1 MNIRTKSDDDE
12 FPETGV
18 VSFNTRATAAVI
30 DGVVSTGL
38 IILLSFLLP
47 GFADKLAYLIGFGY
61 LVVRDSLPFLGGQS
75 VGKKAMKIQ
84 VVTLEGKSL
93 VSDWKTALIRNGPLI
108 IPLFAF
114 VELYILLNREE
125 KPERGRRL
133 GDEWAKT
140 KLIVETK
147 PSVPEEIG

>member
-1 MNIRTKSDDDE
+1 MRAKGDAD
-12 FPETGV
+12 PEAAPGT
-18 VSFNTRATAAVI
+18 VSFNTRAIAAVI
-30 DGVVSTGL
+30 DAVISTG
-38 IILLSFLLP
+38 ITILLYIILP
-47 GFADKLAYLIGFGY
+47 GFAEKLAWMTGAAYL
-61 LVVRDSLPFLGGQS
+61 LVRDSLPFLGGQS

-93 VSDWKTALIRNGPLI
+93 VSDWQTAIIRNGPLI

-140 KLIVETK
+140 KVIVERK
-147 PSVPEEIG
+147 PELEDEIG

>member
-1 MNIRTKSDDDE
+1 MHTKSDDDDE
-12 FPETGV
+12 L
-18 VSFNTRATAAVI
+18 VSDVITFNTRATAAVI
-30 DGVVSTGL
+30 DGVISTG
-38 IILLSFLLP
+38 ITILLSLLLP
-47 GFADKLAYLIGFGY
+47 TTIAMFGGLAYLM
-61 LVVRDSLPFLGGQS
+61 VRDSLPFLGGQS

-84 VVTLEGKSL
+84 VVTLTGKSL
-93 VSDWKTALIRNGPLI
+93 VSDWQTALIRNGPLL

-140 KLIVETK
+140 KVIPETK
-147 PSVPEEIG
+147 PPLPDEIG

>member
-1 MNIRTKSDDDE
+1 VNFRTKSDDDDS
-12 FPETGV
+12 TDSGV
-18 VSFNTRATAAVI
+18 VSFNSRATAAVI
-30 DGVVSTGL
+30 DGVIATG
-38 IILLSFLLP
+38 IAILLAYFVP
-47 GFADKLAYLIGFGY
+47 FFPDKLAW
-61 LVVRDSLPFLGGQS
+61 LVALAYIVARDSLPFLGGQS

-93 VSDWKTALIRNGPLI
+93 VGDWQTAAIRNGPLI

-140 KLIVETK
+140 KVIVERK
-147 PSVPEEIG
+147 PVVEDEIG